1 MRIYELTSDQNS
13 FTFVVLGMNINSS
26 NRADKEVS
34 KLLILGPC
42 SAESPEQL
50 LQLGKDL
57 LEFKPDY
64 VRAGIWKPRTRP
76 GHFQGFGEQ
85 AIDWMLELKK
95 TYGFKICTEVA
106 IPHHVEL
113 VSKAGFDAVWIGAR
127 TTVNPFYVQE
137 IAEALKGSTM
147 TVFVKNPI
155 NPDLFL
161 WLGAIERIQEAG
173 IKSVAAIHRG
183 FSFYGN
189 SVYRNIPRWQIPIEL
204 KRRLPDLRL
213 LADISHISGKPDNL
227 LEIAQIA
234 MDLNYDGLMVEIHPN
249 PSIALSDSDQQV
261 TPAFFKKE
269 IASKL
274 ILRSVQSTDS
284 KFNQNIKSIRSEIDL
299 IDEKILVLLSER
311 MALAEHIG
319 LNKKEINISIF
330 QPDRWDEIVERFL
343 LFGKTMNLSEE
354 FIFSLIEAIHIESIQ
369 HQSIKMNK

>member
-1 MRIYELTSDQNS
+1 
-13 FTFVVLGMNINSS
+13 MNISNSQS
-26 NRADKEVS
+26 SGKEVS

-42 SAESPEQL
+42 SAESEAQL
-50 LQLGKDL
+50 LQLGNDL
-57 LEFKPDY
+57 LQFKPDFI
-64 VRAGIWKPRTRP
+64 RAGIWKPRTRP

-85 AIDWMLELKK
+85 AIEWMLALKK

-106 IPHHVEL
+106 TANHVEL
-113 VSKAGFDAVWIGAR
+113 VSNAGFDAVWIGAR

-137 IAEALKGSTM
+137 IAEALKGAEM
-147 TVFVKNPI
+147 DVFVKNPI

-161 WLGAIERIQEAG
+161 WLGAIERIQQVG

-204 KRRLPDLRL
+204 KRRLPDLCL
-213 LADISHISGKPDNL
+213 LADISHISGKPENL

-234 MDLNYDGLMVEIHPN
+234 MDLNYDGLMAEIHPN
-249 PSIALSDSDQQV
+249 PSKALSDADQQV
-261 TPAFFKKE
+261 TPAYVKKE
-269 IASKL
+269 IADKI
-274 ILRSVQSTDS
+274 ILRSVQTSDS
-284 KFNQNIKSIRSEIDL
+284 KFNRNIKSIRSEIDQ
-299 IDEKILVLLSER
+299 IDEKILSLLSER

-343 LFGKTMNLSEE
+343 HFGKAMNLSEE